1 MLRPVVAPDPPPPPR
16 GLLVELYSN
25 GSENMHHLRD
35 QGWVHLKG
43 AVPPEKVAEL
53 VRGYDDHLE
62 KGGFRGRFGKP
73 STIDGVGSLPEHMWG
88 IDVAYL
94 PFSPAAWRARNAVR
108 TVFANEAG
116 VDPESQAGSIDGTMA
131 ARPDIKTDPPFDPT
145 RPRLPTKANPK
156 TGQPSGPGHV
166 DQCPKNSATA
176 DSQQC
181 FLALSRARLHDLS
194 TVLLVPRGKWTIQG
208 MMDAARAQFPKAFQE
223 SSRQGDGDG
232 MFFPPHV
239 QEWLVQQ
246 GVSKAIK
253 PDLDP
258 GDILIWSSA
267 LPHCAGAGKLP
278 RGGKRNPRLG
288 QSVGFFPADRVSAA
302 AKAIRWDLVAM
313 GRCSGQQ
320 VHRPQ
325 PHLEWPPTIRR
336 TKGGEANW
344 PPVYKG
350 MKRMREEVKA
360 GVRPPAH
367 VDAPDDSE
375 DARANKRLIR
385 SLLG

>member
-16 GLLVELYSN
+16 GLLVELYSK
-25 GSENMHHLRD
+25 GSENMHQLRD
-35 QGWVHLKG
+35 KGWVHLKG

-88 IDVAYL
+88 IDITYL
-94 PFSPAAWRARNAVR
+94 PFSPAAWKARDAVR
-108 TVFANEAG
+108 AVFAAEAG
-116 VDPESQAGSIDGTMA
+116 VDPEDCAGSIDGTMA
-131 ARPDIKTDPPFDPT
+131 ARPDVATNPPYDKA
-145 RPRLPTKANPK
+145 RPRLPTKTNPK
-156 TGQPSGPGHV
+156 TGQPSGPGHI
-166 DQCPKNSATA
+166 DQWPKNSATA

-181 FLALSRARLHDLS
+181 FLALSRARLIDLS

-246 GVSKAIK
+246 GVAQAIK

-258 GDILIWSSA
+258 GDILIWSST

-288 QSVGFFPADRVSAA
+288 QIVGFFPADRVSKE
-302 AKAIRWDLVAM
+302 AKAERLRLAGIEQ
-313 GRCSGQQ
+313 CSGQQ

-325 PHLEWPPTIRR
+325 PHLPWPPTIRR
-336 TKGGEANW
+336 TTGGEANW
-344 PPVYKG
+344 PPLYKG
-350 MKRMREEVKA
+350 IKRKREQVEA
-360 GVRPPAH
+360 GVRPRAY

-375 DARANKRLIR
+375 DERANKRLIR